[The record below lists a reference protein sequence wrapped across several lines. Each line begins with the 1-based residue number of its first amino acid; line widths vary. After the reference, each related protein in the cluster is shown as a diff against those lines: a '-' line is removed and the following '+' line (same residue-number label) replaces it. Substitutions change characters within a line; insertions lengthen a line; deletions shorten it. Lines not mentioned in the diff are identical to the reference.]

1 MRFHSL
7 NKKVFTHILLAT
19 ATLSLMIACK
29 ALTGETA
36 PTVEATT
43 PPDLE
48 TYRATPIAESPAAGI
63 CGKLDSEIVTIT
75 IYPDIPDPRCME
87 VTWEQ
92 KLRVV
97 NRRGEVLQVS
107 IGRFEA
113 EIPVDGEYTFDM
125 AVGEYLMPGV
135 HLIQVSP
142 CCSPEI
148 LLKTNN
154 P

>member
-1 MRFHSL
+1 MPIHSL
-7 NKKVFTHILLAT
+7 NKNILARILLAT
-19 ATLSLMIACK
+19 ATFSVLIACNVF
-29 ALTGETA
+29 TGEGA
-36 PTVEATT
+36 PTIEATT
-43 PPDLE
+43 APDLG
-48 TYRATPIAESPAAGI
+48 TYRATPIADSPAAGI

-75 IYPDIPDPRCME
+75 IYPDIPDPRCLE
-87 VTWEQ
+87 VTSEQ

-107 IGRFEA
+107 IGRFEV

-125 AVGEYLMPGV
+125 AAGEYLMPGV
-135 HLIQVSP
+135 HVIQVLP